1 MNMNKHDIIEPI
13 TPDEAKKRKEENWKQ
28 NLPAPVLEAI
38 NDCIVKNME
47 PHSFVIDQNEMMK
60 AILDR
65 LAEGRKEYAGDES
78 NMPWYYAATRQQ
90 VYDNKWLDFEP
101 LYRKVGWKVEYY
113 KPDFNEAGPAFW
125 RFFSNV

>member
-1 MNMNKHDIIEPI
+1 MDTNKATFEQAVLARLPAIEP
-13 TPDEAKKRKEENWKQ
+13 DEMEFVQRAIADCFEKKFTVMEAAMKLRFLEHVD
-28 NLPAPVLEAI
+28 PV
-38 NDCIVKNME
+38 V
-47 PHSFVIDQNEMMK
+47 
-60 AILDR
+60 
-65 LAEGRKEYAGDES
+65 DES

-113 KPDFNEAGPAFW
+113 KPGFIEAGKAFW